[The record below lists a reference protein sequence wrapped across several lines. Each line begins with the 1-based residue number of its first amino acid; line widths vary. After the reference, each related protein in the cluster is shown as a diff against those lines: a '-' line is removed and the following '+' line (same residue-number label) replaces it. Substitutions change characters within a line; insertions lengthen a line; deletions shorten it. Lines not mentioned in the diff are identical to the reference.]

1 MKMIKKLAAVLL
13 ALLTLLSLAACH
25 PKNEV
30 AVTIGDYKFTSGYYM
45 CALVFADI
53 EAQDEAYNLAMSG
66 EAKGIDI
73 TKEDYR
79 FDVKIDGKKYET
91 WVKDKAMD
99 TLKTV
104 AAYKTLCAKNKIKI
118 SKADKAGAEAIA
130 QQEWNQYYAT
140 VLLENGVSEKTYTQ
154 FRVDDYYSELYFGH
168 LYEKGGTKEV
178 SEEEIKKYLNENY
191 VLCNVIGEDLSQL
204 EDKMKTEKKEKIN
217 GYYNDLVKG
226 TKTFAEIYKTHN
238 NIKDEQTNTSSTT
251 STSKEEKP
259 KDEYASFVSKANGGD
274 HFKSIME
281 MKTGEIK
288 ILNGEKDSDILLVV
302 KKDVNEDPYY
312 IKNAD
317 LEIRHALKD
326 EEFEKEIAKFKKT
339 LKVDEDT
346 YATKRFKVKKIKYPE
361 TSTSY

>member
-1 MKMIKKLAAVLL
+1 MNMLKKFAAITLV
-13 ALLTLLSLAACH
+13 LLTLLSLAACH
-25 PKNEV
+25 PKDEV

-53 EAQDEAYNLAMSG
+53 EAQQEASNLAMSG

-73 TKEDYR
+73 TKENYR

-91 WVKDKAMD
+91 WVKDKAID

-104 AAYKTLCAKNKIKI
+104 AAYKTLCAKNKVKI
-118 SKADKAGAEAIA
+118 SKADQAGAEAIA
-130 QQEWNQYYAT
+130 QQEWAQYYAET
-140 VLLENGVSEKTYTQ
+140 LSNNGVSEKTYIQ

-168 LYEKGGTKEV
+168 LYEKGGVKEI
-178 SEEEIKKYLNENY
+178 SEEEIKKHLNENY

-204 EDKMKTEKKEKIN
+204 QDEQKKEKKEKIN
-217 GYYNDLVKG
+217 GYYNDLTKG
-226 TKTFAEIYKTHN
+226 TKTFEQIYKTHN
-238 NIKDEQTNTSSTT
+238 NITDDKKDTTT
-251 STSKEEKP
+251 STDKEEKP
-259 KDEYASFVSKANGGD
+259 KDQYASFVSKANGGD

-312 IKNAD
+312 LKNAD
-317 LEIRHALKD
+317 IEIRHALKD
-326 EEFEKEIAKFKKT
+326 EEFEKEIAKFKKS

-361 TSTSY
+361 TAQ